1 MQADPRPTWVLT
13 CRRAIGNR
21 IRAGRL
27 DAQLTQMALAERVG
41 VDHKTIHR
49 IEYAQSDP
57 SLGLLLRI
65 ADAIG
70 VPLADLV
77 RQ

>member
-1 MQADPRPTWVLT
+1 MHADPHPDWVLT
-13 CRRAIGNR
+13 RRRVIGTR

-27 DAQLTQMALAERVG
+27 NAHLTQMALAERVG

-49 IEYAQSDP
+49 IEYAVTDP

-65 ADAIG
+65 ADAID

>member
-1 MQADPRPTWVLT
+1 MQVDPLPAWVLT
-13 CRRAIGNR
+13 RRRVIGNR
-21 IRAGRL
+21 IRSGRL
-27 DAQLTQMALAERVG
+27 DAQLTQIALAEQVG

>member
-1 MQADPRPTWVLT
+1 MHADTVPEWVQT
-13 CRRAIGNR
+13 RRRTIGTR

-27 DAQLTQMALAERVG
+27 NADLTQMALAERTG

-77 RQ
+77 KQ

>member
-1 MQADPRPTWVLT
+1 MPTDPQPEWVLT
-13 CRRAIGNR
+13 RRRAIGTR

-27 DAQLTQMALAERVG
+27 DAHLTQMALAERVD

-49 IEYAQSDP
+49 IEYAMADP

-65 ADAIG
+65 ADAID
-70 VPLADLV
+70 VPLSDLV
-77 RQ
+77 S

>member
-1 MQADPRPTWVLT
+1 MHADTVPDWVLT
-13 CRRAIGNR
+13 RRRTIGNR

-27 DAQLTQMALAERVG
+27 AAGLSQVALADLCA

-49 IEYAQSDP
+49 VEYATADP

-65 ADAIG
+65 ADAIH
-70 VPLADLV
+70 VPLADLL

>member
-1 MQADPRPTWVLT
+1 MQADTVPDWVLT
-13 CRRAIGNR
+13 RRRTIGTR
-21 IRAGRL
+21 VRAGRL
-27 DAQLTQMALAERVG
+27 DAHLTQVALAERVG

-49 IEYAQSDP
+49 IEYAISDP

-70 VPLADLV
+70 VPLAELV

>member
-1 MQADPRPTWVLT
+1 MHADTVPEWVQT
-13 CRRAIGNR
+13 RRRTIGTR

-27 DAQLTQMALAERVG
+27 DADLTQMALADLCD

-49 IEYAQSDP
+49 IEYATADP

>member
-1 MQADPRPTWVLT
+1 MYADTVPDWVLT
-13 CRRAIGNR
+13 RRRTIGTR

-27 DAQLTQMALAERVG
+27 DAQLRQVALAERVG
-41 VDHKTIHR
+41 GHHKTIHR
-49 IEYAQSDP
+49 IEYAISDP

-70 VPLADLV
+70 VPLTDLV